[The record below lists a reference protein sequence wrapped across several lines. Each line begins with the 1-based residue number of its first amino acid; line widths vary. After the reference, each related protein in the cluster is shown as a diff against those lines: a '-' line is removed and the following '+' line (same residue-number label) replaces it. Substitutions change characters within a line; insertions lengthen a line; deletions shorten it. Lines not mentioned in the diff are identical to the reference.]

1 MNARHVVNAPA
12 VALSA
17 ATAKTVLMLVAGA
30 NEAIRALTEISV
42 SIDAGGLVLVE
53 LVESTQA
60 GTGTSTDSTSS
71 IKQVGGFVAGDSTAP
86 AQVTARTNYTA
97 EPTVLTRLKAWRFN
111 GPGPFVLQA
120 PLGREVQ
127 SLVSGSSKYKG
138 LGIRLTAAAACNA
151 DVYAEWE

>member
-1 MNARHVVNAPA
+1 MNARHVINAPA

-17 ATAKTVLMLVAGA
+17 GVAKTIWMLIAGT
-30 NEAIRALTEISV
+30 NDAIRALTELSV
-42 SIDAGGLVLVE
+42 SIDSGGLVLVE

-60 GTGTSTDSTSS
+60 GTGTSTDATAN
-71 IKQVGGFVAGDSTAP
+71 IKQVGGFVAGDSVAP

-127 SLVSGSSKYKG
+127 SLLSTSSKYKG
-138 LGIRLTAAAACNA
+138 LGCRVTAASACNA
-151 DVYAEWE
+151 DAYGEWE